1 MNNGAHLIAKGKK
14 QQSQNIA
21 KTLSQLAV
29 QAVGDAVGGA
39 YGHIIAKGINESAD
53 IGHSIYQYSQLNKR

>member
-1 MNNGAHLIAKGKK
+1 MNNGAHLIAQGKK
-14 QQSQNIA
+14 AQSQNLA

-39 YGHIIAKGINESAD
+39 YGHIIAKGINSSAD
-53 IGHSIYQYSQLNKR
+53 IGHSIYNLSKRR